1 MKVRDRIFEQYKE
14 YEFTIPLNDSVN
26 LFVKEGESISF
37 GDKLFTRGEN
47 ATKES
52 LYIPKELGC
61 SVEKSKE
68 YITSLSGEF
77 VQRGDII
84 AEKVSKNG
92 LTVKRVGAGHS
103 GVISTKRLSDGYI
116 DIIGE
121 QSDVEVKSNFTGKVL
136 SADPVRGLKICAE
149 ATAMDLKAVSKDFF
163 SAKRERKSITGE
175 FILIGDGTSVYTLK
189 DLEDDYK
196 GKIVFAGR
204 FVYEDVIKKI
214 FELGAVCVLVYAMDY
229 ELFRS
234 INLPIGVIGGFG
246 SINCPV
252 EIRQG
257 IADMSRCFV
266 VTDGEEKQL
275 FFVKKGNMSLH
286 LSENQDD
293 DFVDMYIGEKV
304 ISYDPQSYGRIGKVI
319 ALDQES
325 DYLTVEFQK
334 GINSVISINSVDFIS
349 L

>member
-1 MKVRDRIFEQYKE
+1 MKVRDRIFEQYEE
-14 YEFTIPLNDSVN
+14 YEFTISLNDSVR

-37 GDKLFTRGEN
+37 GDKLFTRGET

-52 LYIPKELGC
+52 LYIPRELGC
-61 SVEKSKE
+61 SVEKSKV
-68 YITSLSGEF
+68 YTLSLSGEF
-77 VQRGDII
+77 VQKGDII
-84 AEKVSKNG
+84 AEKVSRNG
-92 LTVKRVGAGHS
+92 LTIKRVEASHS

-116 DIIGE
+116 DILGE
-121 QSDVEVKSNFTGKVL
+121 QSNVEVKSSFTGRVV
-136 SADPVRGLKICAE
+136 SANPVRGLRICAE
-149 ATAMDLKAVSKDFF
+149 TTAMDLRAVSKDFF
-163 SAKRERKSITGE
+163 NAKRESESISGE

-229 ELFRS
+229 KLFRS
-234 INLPIGVIGGFG
+234 INLPVGVIGGFG
-246 SINCPV
+246 NINFPV
-252 EIRQG
+252 EIRKG

-266 VTDGEEKQL
+266 VADGEEKQL
-275 FFVKKGNMSLH
+275 FFIKKGNMPLH

-304 ISYDPQSYGRIGKVI
+304 MSYDPQSYGRIGKVI
-319 ALDQES
+319 AFDQETN
-325 DYLTVEFQK
+325 YLTVEFRK
-334 GINSVISINSVDFIS
+334 GINSVISINSVDFVS